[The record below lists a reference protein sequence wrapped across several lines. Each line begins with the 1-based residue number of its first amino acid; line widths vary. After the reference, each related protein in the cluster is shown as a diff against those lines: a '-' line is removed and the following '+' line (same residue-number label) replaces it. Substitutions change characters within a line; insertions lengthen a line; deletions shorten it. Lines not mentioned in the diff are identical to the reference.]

1 MIDQIES
8 AIDSTVRFL
17 NPGAYGITLVDAKL
31 FPEGDS
37 QAVYDLR
44 VSWRLN
50 DELQI
55 GQFVAKRD
63 TGEWCILEAL
73 GALSIPTPRLF
84 LSGAG
89 ERGPLLIM
97 ERLPGQVI
105 ADVIRGAGMRWEL
118 TALAFSYARM
128 LAEIHAL
135 DWKPVVPWMADAEED
150 PEEIVDIQVDA
161 MWEDWTARIAR
172 LPVYARR
179 PFEQAVAWLDLRR
192 PVEVSL
198 CLCHGD
204 YSLTN
209 VLIADDEVSGVVDW
223 ESARVTDASYDLALL
238 PFELRRLGIPV
249 EDAELFAQA
258 AHGAY
263 LQNSP
268 CSLGNLSFYTVSR
281 LLDRALV
288 AAELACD
295 VPTGDPLAR
304 VEEAGACLGAMRQAM
319 AGAGRVPWR

>member
-8 AIDSTVRFL
+8 AIDATIQRLS
-17 NPGAYGITLVDAKL
+17 PGAHGVALVDAKL
-31 FPEGDS
+31 FPAGDS
-37 QAVYDLR
+37 HAVYDLR

-50 DELQI
+50 DELHI

-63 TGEWCILEAL
+63 TGERRILEAL
-73 GALSIPTPRLF
+73 AGLSFPTPRL
-84 LSGAG
+84 LSSGSG
-89 ERGPLLIM
+89 QSEPLLIM
-97 ERLPGQVI
+97 ERLPGRMI
-105 ADVIRGAGMRWEL
+105 AEVIRGAGMRWEL
-118 TALAFSYARM
+118 SALAFSYARM

-135 DWKPVVPWMADAEED
+135 DWRTVAPWMADVEED

-172 LPVYARR
+172 LPVDARG
-179 PFEQAVAWLDLRR
+179 PFEQALAWLDLRR

-209 VLIADDEVSGVVDW
+209 VLIADDEVSGVLDW

-238 PFELRRLGIPV
+238 PFELRRLGLPV

-268 CSLGNLSFYTVSR
+268 RSLGNLSFYTVAR
-281 LLDRALV
+281 LLDRAL
-288 AAELACD
+288 AALELAGET
-295 VPTGDPLAR
+295 PTAEA
-304 VEEAGACLGAMRQAM
+304 VEEAGEWLGAMQQAM
-319 AGAGRVPWR
+319 AGAGRVPWRG

>member
-1 MIDQIES
+1 MIDQIET
-8 AIDSTVRFL
+8 AIGAVVQRLS
-17 NPGAYGITLVDAKL
+17 PGAHGITLVDAKL
-31 FPEGDS
+31 FPAGDS
-37 QAVYDLR
+37 HTVYDLR

-50 DELQI
+50 DELHI

-63 TGEWCILEAL
+63 TGERRILEAL
-73 GALSIPTPRLF
+73 AGLSIPTPRPLP
-84 LSGAG
+84 SDPG
-89 ERGPLLIM
+89 EPESFLIM

-105 ADVIRGAGMRWEL
+105 AEVIRSAGMRWEL
-118 TALAFSYARM
+118 SALAFSYARM

-135 DWKPVVPWMADAEED
+135 DWQTVVSWMADAEED
-150 PEEIVDIQVDA
+150 PEEIVDIQIDA

-172 LPVYARR
+172 LPVDTRR
-179 PFEQAVAWLDLRR
+179 PFDQALAWLDLRR

-209 VLIADDEVSGVVDW
+209 ILIADDEVSGVLDW

-238 PFELRRLGIPV
+238 PFELRRLGLPV

-268 CSLGNLSFYTVSR
+268 RSLGNLSFYTVARS
-281 LLDRALV
+281 LDRSLAALER
-288 AAELACD
+288 AGTA
-295 VPTGDPLAR
+295 PTPEA
-304 VEEAGACLGAMRQAM
+304 VEEAGEWLGAMQQAM
-319 AGAGRVPWR
+319 AGAGRVPWRG

>member
-8 AIDSTVRFL
+8 AINATVQHL
-17 NPGAYGITLVDAKL
+17 SPGAHGITLVDAKL
-31 FPEGDS
+31 IPAGDS
-37 QAVYDLR
+37 HAVYDLR

-50 DELQI
+50 DELHI

-63 TGEWCILEAL
+63 TGERRILEAL
-73 GALSIPTPRLF
+73 DGLSIPTPRL
-84 LSGAG
+84 LPSGS
-89 ERGPLLIM
+89 GPSESFLIM
-97 ERLPGQVI
+97 ERLPGRMI
-105 ADVIRGAGMRWEL
+105 AEVIRSAGMRWEL

-135 DWKPVVPWMADAEED
+135 DWRTVAPWMAGVEED

-161 MWEDWTARIAR
+161 MWEDWTVRIAR
-172 LPVYARR
+172 LPADARA
-179 PFEQAVAWLDLRR
+179 PFEQALAWLDLRR

-209 VLIADDEVSGVVDW
+209 VLIADDEVSGVLDW

-238 PFELRRLGIPV
+238 PFELRRLGLPV

-268 CSLGNLSFYTVSR
+268 RSLGNLSFYTVAR
-281 LLDRALV
+281 LLDRAL
-288 AAELACD
+288 AALELAGTA
-295 VPTGDPLAR
+295 PAPEA
-304 VEEAGACLGAMRQAM
+304 VEEAGEWLGAMRQAM
-319 AGAGRVPWR
+319 AGAGRVPWRG

>member
-8 AIDSTVRFL
+8 AVEVTVRCL
-17 NPGAYGITLVDAKL
+17 SPGAHGVTLVDAKL

-37 QAVYDLR
+37 HAVFDLQ

-50 DELQI
+50 DELHF

-63 TGEWCILEAL
+63 AGERRILDAL
-73 GALSIPTPRLF
+73 AALAIPTPRL
-84 LSGAG
+84 LSTETEQPGSFV
-89 ERGPLLIM
+89 IM
-97 ERLPGQVI
+97 ERLPGQAI
-105 ADVIRGAGMRWEL
+105 ADMIRGVGMRWEL

-135 DWKPVVPWMADAEED
+135 DWKTVVPWMADADED

-172 LPVYARR
+172 LPADARR
-179 PFEQAVAWLDLRR
+179 PFEQALAWLDLRR

-204 YSLTN
+204 YGLTN
-209 VLIADDEVSGVVDW
+209 VLITDDEVSGVLDW

-238 PFELRRLGIPV
+238 PFELRRLGLPV

-268 CSLGNLSFYTVSR
+268 RSLGNLAFYTVSR
-281 LLDRALV
+281 LLDRALSAV
-288 AAELACD
+288 ELAGTAPNQRALED
-295 VPTGDPLAR
+295 
-304 VEEAGACLGAMRQAM
+304 AGEWLGAMRQAM
-319 AGAGRVPWR
+319 AGGGRVPWR